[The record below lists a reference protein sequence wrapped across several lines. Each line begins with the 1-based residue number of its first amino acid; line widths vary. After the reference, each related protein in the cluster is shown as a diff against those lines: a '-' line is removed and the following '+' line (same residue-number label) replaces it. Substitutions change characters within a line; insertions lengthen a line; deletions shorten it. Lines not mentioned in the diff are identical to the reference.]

1 MKKLYSMLF
10 AATIFLYSC
19 NTEPKQQPNQAYAE
33 QTNYIVTDTF
43 KQGFYPNIKGLN
55 VPLNYALYLPVN
67 HKNKPICF
75 FFDPHADGAFP
86 VKKYQSIADS
96 LQCIIVGSHQSKN
109 GMTAQE
115 IALLWQQWYDDVK
128 GRINFDSNNIYV
140 CGFSGGAKAASVA
153 AKAGVN
159 GLICIGAAPFD
170 ITALRNSMSYI
181 GITGNS
187 DLNYADVLATDSVVK
202 AREHILLVY
211 DGKHQWCPPEILNT
225 AFCAMLFINT
235 GDSLYKKHYCDQ
247 LFKTIEKLLETKQ
260 YLLAEFAYNALIM
273 IDNNPTYKDALVR
286 LKQNNQYIQQA
297 VRNQEI
303 LKVEQN
309 RKQQYLELLQQG
321 TGVSYWHQQ
330 VKLLS
335 QQNVETVQKVSN
347 QRLLNYLS
355 LAIYTLSNKAL
366 NNNNL
371 VAAKYFTDVYAIVD
385 KTNAEAY
392 FLSALVA
399 ARTGDK
405 GKAYKFLQIA
415 KNTGFTQWNRLNGE
429 PLISDYKLK

>member
-1 MKKLYSMLF
+1 
-10 AATIFLYSC
+10 
-19 NTEPKQQPNQAYAE
+19 
-33 QTNYIVTDTF
+33 
-43 KQGFYPNIKGLN
+43 
-55 VPLNYALYLPVN
+55 
-67 HKNKPICF
+67 
-75 FFDPHADGAFP
+75 
-86 VKKYQSIADS
+86 
-96 LQCIIVGSHQSKN
+96 
-109 GMTAQE
+109 
-115 IALLWQQWYDDVK
+115 
-128 GRINFDSNNIYV
+128 
-140 CGFSGGAKAASVA
+140 
-153 AKAGVN
+153 
-159 GLICIGAAPFD
+159 
-170 ITALRNSMSYI
+170 
-181 GITGNS
+181 
-187 DLNYADVLATDSVVK
+187 
-202 AREHILLVY
+202 
-211 DGKHQWCPPEILNT
+211 
-225 AFCAMLFINT
+225 
-235 GDSLYKKHYCDQ
+235 
-247 LFKTIEKLLETKQ
+247 
-260 YLLAEFAYNALIM
+260 
-273 IDNNPTYKDALVR
+273 
-286 LKQNNQYIQQA
+286 
-297 VRNQEI
+297 
-303 LKVEQN
+303 
-309 RKQQYLELLQQG
+309 LLQQG